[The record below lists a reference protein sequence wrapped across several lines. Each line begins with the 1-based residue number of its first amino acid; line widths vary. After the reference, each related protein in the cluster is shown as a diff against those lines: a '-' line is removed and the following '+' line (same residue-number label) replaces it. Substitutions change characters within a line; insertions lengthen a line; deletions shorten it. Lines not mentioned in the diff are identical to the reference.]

1 MPVAI
6 GEAYLDYQQRM
17 ERFEH
22 DMDALGKA
30 TIGSLAESIWTY
42 DRQQTRVI
50 MESLVSMQSV
60 TFASLNLVDG
70 DSLQYGNWRERKDG
84 IKIEYDLVHSIGGEG
99 HKIGNLVLYRDTKNE
114 IWKIIKIAM
123 SEILFHSATVFIC
136 ATSVLMVFMRMI
148 TRRVLGIAS
157 DARNF
162 TADDLRN
169 LDFDR
174 EDGAVKGAQDEID
187 ELARSVATL
196 KRTGAGALME
206 SDLVKRKYQYIFN
219 ESVTA
224 IVMFDDHMKITDFNE
239 AALEMTGYTRE
250 ELAELHARDIFADAD
265 PERDGEQVTL
275 ARRRVVNEERAL
287 IRKNGSRII
296 VLKNSMPLSDG
307 AGGVV
312 GLQSTLIDITRRK
325 EMEREVL
332 DHRDHLETLVAERT
346 AELARKKQDLEA
358 ALQKEREYSLLQKK
372 IVAMVSHELRTPL
385 TIIDGTA
392 QRMSRRRERMT
403 PGEIETRIQTVRG
416 AVRRLVS
423 QIDLTLYASSLESGR
438 FELRV
443 APVNVQDL
451 IAEACDRQREIT
463 PAAAINVDIGA
474 IPDGIPGDRKL
485 LDLVFTNLIGNAVKY
500 SLGNAEVRIGGRIE
514 GDRAVISISDRG
526 IGIPPEELAHVF
538 QPFFRGK
545 NAANFQGSG
554 VGLSTA
560 KDFVE
565 LHGGTITAESAAGCG
580 TTFTV
585 FLPLAQQDNQENPG
599 QVAA

>member
-1 MPVAI
+1 
-6 GEAYLDYQQRM
+6 
-17 ERFEH
+17 
-22 DMDALGKA
+22 
-30 TIGSLAESIWTY
+30 
-42 DRQQTRVI
+42 
-50 MESLVSMQSV
+50 
-60 TFASLNLVDG
+60 
-70 DSLQYGNWRERKDG
+70 
-84 IKIEYDLVHSIGGEG
+84 
-99 HKIGNLVLYRDTKNE
+99 
-114 IWKIIKIAM
+114 
-123 SEILFHSATVFIC
+123 
-136 ATSVLMVFMRMI
+136 
-148 TRRVLGIAS
+148 
-157 DARNF
+157 
-162 TADDLRN
+162 
-169 LDFDR
+169 
-174 EDGAVKGAQDEID
+174 
-187 ELARSVATL
+187 
-196 KRTGAGALME
+196 
-206 SDLVKRKYQYIFN
+206 
-219 ESVTA
+219 
-224 IVMFDDHMKITDFNE
+224 
-239 AALEMTGYTRE
+239 
-250 ELAELHARDIFADAD
+250 
-265 PERDGEQVTL
+265 
-275 ARRRVVNEERAL
+275 
-287 IRKNGSRII
+287 
-296 VLKNSMPLSDG
+296 
-307 AGGVV
+307 
-312 GLQSTLIDITRRK
+312 
-325 EMEREVL
+325 
-332 DHRDHLETLVAERT
+332 AERT

-500 SLGNAEVRIGGRIE
+500 SPGNAEVRIGGRIE